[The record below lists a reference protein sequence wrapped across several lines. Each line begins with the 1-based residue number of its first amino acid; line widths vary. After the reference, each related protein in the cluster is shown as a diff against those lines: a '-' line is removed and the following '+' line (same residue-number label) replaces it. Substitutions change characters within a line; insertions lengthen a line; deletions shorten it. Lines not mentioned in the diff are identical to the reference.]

1 MLNSSNIHG
10 KVPSTSQ
17 SFAGEIGV
25 VGSGVKK
32 NLFLLSWDLNEFED
46 LRSVHLLS
54 NSVPKFQF

>member
-17 SFAGEIGV
+17 CFAGEICV

-46 LRSVHLLS
+46 LRSVHLLTA
-54 NSVPKFQF
+54 